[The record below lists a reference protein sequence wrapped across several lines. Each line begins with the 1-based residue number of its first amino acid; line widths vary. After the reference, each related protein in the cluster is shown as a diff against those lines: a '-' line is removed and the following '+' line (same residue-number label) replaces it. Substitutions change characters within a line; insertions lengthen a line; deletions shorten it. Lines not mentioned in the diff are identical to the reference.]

1 MCIPISFCFEIW
13 YLGGQNTQ
21 QPIQLTGR
29 PSDMWAR
36 VSVMTTVNIFVRLNI
51 FSVEQQLD
59 EDNDTTDPPHTTLA
73 TWHLDTGWA
82 VDMDWWQDNRF
93 RPVSVYLS
101 VCLYTNIKFLSRHL
115 FQVRLLSSHPEPTH
129 FLSITILA
137 IDHFRLF
144 HSISMHLMSLVIHL
158 LLQIH
163 HEVTLS

>member
-21 QPIQLTGR
+21 QPIQMTGR

-51 FSVEQQLD
+51 FSVEQQPD
-59 EDNDTTDPPHTTLA
+59 EEYDTTDPPRTTLA

-115 FQVRLLSSHPEPTH
+115 FQVIITSWTSSFPIHYNFGSRSFHTFP
-129 FLSITILA
+129 FN
-137 IDHFRLF
+137 IDASYVTGLYIYYFRYIVKQL
-144 HSISMHLMSLVIHL
+144 
-158 LLQIH
+158 
-163 HEVTLS
+163 